1 VETVSTGVSTNGS
14 GPLAGDYRKAE
25 TPTRE
30 ARESSEGVLA
40 YDPDEPAN
48 FWDLSGDERER
59 VLAWIRSRF
68 TPHPWLRLKVGYLR
82 DSYNFKA
89 LFERCRGGFYIDN
102 GTFKG
107 AMLEAGFT
115 PVSPDDGW
123 AWSLED
129 MAFDQNWSFRGKQKY
144 DPDPPC
150 KVEQMEWALDAIR
163 GWPRPVSVG
172 VAAKERRIPRAKVGK
187 LTETLLFLEK
197 ARYARFTDGGWEP
210 TWRVP
215 QPPRHPARLSGGK

>member
-1 VETVSTGVSTNGS
+1 M
-14 GPLAGDYRKAE
+14 
-25 TPTRE
+25 
-30 ARESSEGVLA
+30 
-40 YDPDEPAN
+40 
-48 FWDLSGDERER
+48 
-59 VLAWIRSRF
+59 LAWIRSRF

-89 LFERCRGGFYIDN
+89 LFERSRGGFYIDN

-163 GWPRPVSVG
+163 GWPCPVSIG

-187 LTETLLFLEK
+187 LSSTLLFCEK
-197 ARYARFTDGGWEP
+197 EGYARFTDGGWET

-215 QPPRHPARLSGGK
+215 DPPRRPARLNEGK